1 MARRNKSLFK
11 KSLIIYSGIA
21 AILVVVFLVYIFLTL
36 KSYED
41 EQTTNVI
48 KNTILSLDDNILKG
62 YLKDNNQSED
72 LLDEYKKQIND
83 KDVKVIKK
91 DKDNY

>member
-48 KNTILSLDDNILKG
+48 KNTIL
-62 YLKDNNQSED
+62 Y
-72 LLDEYKKQIND
+72 INFCVFIIGNT
-83 KDVKVIKK
+83 KYNFINPISVS
-91 DKDNY
+91 

>member
-41 EQTTNVI
+41 EH
-48 KNTILSLDDNILKG
+48 
-62 YLKDNNQSED
+62 
-72 LLDEYKKQIND
+72 
-83 KDVKVIKK
+83 
-91 DKDNY
+91 